1 VFGNPLVSGLYAR
14 GTLCAG
20 VGLIIIA
27 AYYVRAWRDL
37 RGRSASSLTADTW
50 VSPDSQPGPE
60 LRYLKWGMLAS
71 VLFFML
77 AGAADAASDWLDRLV
92 GGLTGL
98 AAAVGVGIFGV
109 GFVSLANL
117 WKELVLQLKKAR
129 IGSLLLSIPLAVI
142 WLALGLG
149 AFIALGMFLEK
160 LSNSWVFL
168 IRPLLWGL
176 IAVMFYTL
184 WKGRSHAAL
193 MLQLILM
200 VSFSAIII
208 AAAAFGFWWI
218 ISQTTP
224 LLVIFLSAIG
234 TIDVIFYSHWVRF
247 AALKDNL
254 E

>member
-1 VFGNPLVSGLYAR
+1 
-14 GTLCAG
+14 
-20 VGLIIIA
+20 
-27 AYYVRAWRDL
+27 
-37 RGRSASSLTADTW
+37 
-50 VSPDSQPGPE
+50 
-60 LRYLKWGMLAS
+60 MLAS

-184 WKGRSHAAL
+184 
-193 MLQLILM
+193 
-200 VSFSAIII
+200 
-208 AAAAFGFWWI
+208 
-218 ISQTTP
+218 
-224 LLVIFLSAIG
+224 
-234 TIDVIFYSHWVRF
+234 
-247 AALKDNL
+247 
-254 E
+254 